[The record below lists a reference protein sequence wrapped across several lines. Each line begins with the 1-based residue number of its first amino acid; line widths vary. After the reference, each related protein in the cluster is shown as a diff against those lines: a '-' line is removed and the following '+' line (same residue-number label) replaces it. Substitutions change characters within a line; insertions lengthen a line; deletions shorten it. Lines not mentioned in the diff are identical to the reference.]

1 MNTKN
6 MSRQEITNESTGISR
21 RNFVKYALGTAALG
35 IILSA
40 YQRSILGFLSKE
52 LSPMATLKGLE
63 KESFSKRIGDSFEI
77 RQGGL
82 DTIVLKLTEVS
93 DIPHKNVG
101 MDGEVFSLL
110 FRSSDSSTLEQDTY
124 TLENRATGSFPLFI
138 VPLYSEGRGRY
149 YEAIFNRLQTS

>member
-63 KESFSKRIGDSFEI
+63 KESFS
-77 RQGGL
+77 
-82 DTIVLKLTEVS
+82 TEVS